1 MVRIAGFKYMVAL
14 AALAALAAGAVVY
27 AAQEKRFDLPIT
39 ATVTLVQESATE
51 TADVNQDGA
60 VDATDL
66 LIVTRNLNTSPP
78 GDPRAD
84 VDKSGAVDIRDLA
97 FVALH
102 FSP

>member
-1 MVRIAGFKYMVAL
+1 MVRISGLKYVLAV
-14 AALAALAAGAVVY
+14 AALMALAAGAVVY
-27 AAQEKRFDLPIT
+27 AAQEKRFDLPIS
-39 ATVTLVQESATE
+39 ATVTLVQESAAD

-60 VDATDL
+60 VDARDL

-84 VDKSGAVDIRDLA
+84 IDKSGAVDIRDLV

-102 FSP
+102 FSS

>member
-1 MVRIAGFKYMVAL
+1 MVRISGLKYVLAV
-14 AALAALAAGAVVY
+14 AALMALAAGAVAY

-39 ATVTLVQESATE
+39 ATVTLVQESAAD

-60 VDATDL
+60 INATDL

-78 GDPRAD
+78 SNPGAD

-102 FSP
+102 FGR